1 MGQMIS
7 QFTPIQRDVFYF
19 YKQFSNTQN
28 GANINDVIRT
38 FVGSTTIRKLLLQ
51 VTFLLMK
58 VTFMLLVMIIMPNVQ
73 HFNCF

>member
-28 GANINDVIRT
+28 GANINDVIR
-38 FVGSTTIRKLLLQ
+38 KLSWE
-51 VTFLLMK
+51 VR
-58 VTFMLLVMIIMPNVQ
+58 P
-73 HFNCF
+73 